1 MDQTWSPAA
10 LSLGR
15 ERYLEPLAVFAAA
28 CALLFCAS
36 WLAVQSSWLSGGV
49 IVLWPA
55 DGLIVGLMLTPRNKR
70 PWLVMTAGLLGV
82 MLAFM
87 AVNRQ
92 MTLGW
97 TRVCLMS
104 LTIPPIY
111 LAIRRLIG
119 QRSIADARILLPFM
133 GICALVGA
141 PTSVLRAYI
150 IHQVWGFP
158 FAEFAL
164 TTTSATFVGY
174 AVITPLLLLMTQPR
188 ERSSA
193 HLRAKLAMWAV
204 VALYS
209 VVMTAAFMETHYP
222 TGYLIPL
229 ALILVAHA
237 VDFTGIAVVILAT
250 ALISVALTF
259 HGYGPISHFPSDLR
273 TKILMTQ
280 AYLAIIVCMTL
291 PFSAI
296 MTDRERLKRSLVA
309 ALEEAKAASHAK
321 STFLATVSHEIR
333 TPLNGVLGMA
343 QVMAMGELN
352 PVQRERLAVVR
363 SSGESL
369 LSLLNDVL
377 DLSKIEAGKLTLE
390 TIDYDLVKVIETVAA
405 QNQALAANKGLTL
418 VTVTDGAEG
427 LFEGD
432 PNRIRQV
439 VQNLVS
445 NAIKFTASGGVTITA
460 AASDDGLKI
469 QVRDTGMGIPA
480 DKVGTLFQK
489 FSQVDESTTR
499 KFGGTGLGLSICRE
513 LAQAMGGDVSVE
525 SRDGEGS
532 TFTMALPLRR
542 AAHQPVR
549 SNTPEAAYRPPE
561 LGLRVLAAED
571 NPTNQLVLKTLLAAA
586 GVVPT
591 IVGNGAEAVA
601 AWRDGGWDVILM
613 DVQMPV
619 MDGPTAVKHIREEE
633 AETGRART
641 RIVALTANAMDHH
654 VREYL
659 EAGMD
664 DYLAKPIAIEKLF
677 AVLSHVQASIDQADD
692 AATGTAA

>member
-1 MDQTWSPAA
+1 M
-10 LSLGR
+10 
-15 ERYLEPLAVFAAA
+15 AVFAAA
-28 CALLFCAS
+28 CALLFCAA
-36 WLAVQSSWLSGGV
+36 WVAVQSSWLSGGV

-55 DGLIVGLMLTPRNKR
+55 DGLIVGLMLAPHAKR
-70 PWLVMTAGLLGV
+70 PWWVMAGGLAGV
-82 MLAFM
+82 MLAFIV
-87 AVNRQ
+87 VNRQ

-97 TRVCLMS
+97 TLVCLMS
-104 LTIPPIY
+104 VTIPLVY
-111 LAIRRLIG
+111 LAVKRIIG
-119 QRSIADARILLPFM
+119 QRSIADARVLMPFM
-133 GICALVGA
+133 AICMVIGA
-141 PTSVLRAYI
+141 PASILRAWLI
-150 IHQVWGFP
+150 ARIWGYP
-158 FAEFAL
+158 FIDFAL
-164 TTTSATFVGY
+164 TTTTATFVGY
-174 AVITPLLLLMTQPR
+174 AVVMPLLLLMTQPR
-188 ERSSA
+188 ERTSA
-193 HLRAKLAMWAV
+193 DLRAKLTMWGV
-204 VALYS
+204 VGLYT
-209 VVMTAAFMETHYP
+209 VVMTASFMETHYP
-222 TGYLIPL
+222 TGYLVPL
-229 ALILVAHA
+229 ALILIAHA
-237 VDFTGIAVVILAT
+237 VDFTGIAVVILVT
-250 ALISVALTF
+250 SLVSVALTF
-259 HGYGPISHFPSDLR
+259 HGYGPISHFPSNLK
-273 TKILMTQ
+273 TKVLMTQ

-296 MTDRERLKRSLVA
+296 MTDRNRLKRSLVS

-321 STFLATVSHEIR
+321 STFLATISHEIR

-390 TIDYDLVKVIETVAA
+390 MIDYDLVKVIDTVAA
-405 QNQALAANKGLTL
+405 QNQALAANKGLAL
-418 VTVTDGAEG
+418 LAVTEGAEG

-439 VQNLVS
+439 LQNLVS
-445 NAIKFTASGGVTITA
+445 NAIKFTASGSVTITA
-460 AASDDGLKI
+460 TASDDGLKI

-480 DKVGTLFQK
+480 DKVGALFQK
-489 FSQVDESTTR
+489 FTQLDESTTR

-532 TFTMALPLRR
+532 TFTLDLPLRR
-542 AAHQPVR
+542 SARQPEPTTE
-549 SNTPEAAYRPPE
+549 SDAPYRAPE
-561 LGLRVLAAED
+561 LALRVLAAED
-571 NPTNQLVLKTLLAAA
+571 NPTNQLVLRTLLGTA

-601 AWRDGGWDVILM
+601 AWREGGWDVILM

-619 MDGPTAVKHIREEE
+619 MDGPTAVRQIREEE
-633 AETGRART
+633 AENGRKRT

-677 AVLSHVQASIDQADD
+677 ALLGDVQASLDQAGD
-692 AATGTAA
+692 ATAQTAA